1 MKFQSPFALGQ
12 LVARASQLRSSKSD
26 DFAQMEV
33 LQISFD
39 IEGGVSF
46 LCEDINTGN
55 RQYYLEHQLTGIGLE
70 AGHNEFDAKM
80 GLREIV
86 IRESH
91 KNGEMVQERM
101 MEVISVIISAENEAH
116 YLCEDTH
123 HGHRQVYSESMLV
136 GDPDFDQQNGAYPK
150 SPEETNHTNAVPVEV

>member
-12 LVARASQLRSSKSD
+12 LVARASQLKVLKSD

-55 RQYYLEHQLTGIGLE
+55 RQYYLGHQLTGIGVE
-70 AGHNEFDAKM
+70 GGHNQFDTKM

-101 MEVISVIISAENEAH
+101 MEVISVIISAEDEAH
-116 YLCEDTH
+116 YLCEDAH

-136 GDPDFDQQNGAYPK
+136 GDPDFSQEKGAYPK
-150 SPEETNHTNAVPVEV
+150 SPEDTGDTNAVQVEV